1 MNNAFKYVKER
12 GNNTAYLGI
21 VVDSSYSYTAVKGPC
36 QTDGGNFRIAGIV
49 DAIGCTIL
57 ANALI
62 IRPISVAVDATNW
75 SPYSSGVF
83 NDCANAL
90 NHGVLLVGSSQD
102 YWKVKNSWGA
112 TWG

>member
-12 GNNTAYLGI
+12 GNNAAYLGI
-21 VVDSSYSYTAVKGPC
+21 MVDSSYPYTAVKGPC

-75 SPYSSGVF
+75 SPYASGVF